1 MPEVIFNHVNQFE
14 LLAALAD
21 AEWEMYELGSCLNI
35 PGTLRLRLLQA
46 AERARQLIDPEDEIG
61 VYLIP
66 DSGMTLRLP

>member
-66 DSGMTLRLP
+66 DRGMTLRLP

>member
-35 PGTLRLRLLQA
+35 PGTLRIRLLQA
-46 AERARQLIDPEDEIG
+46 AERARQLIDPEEETG
-61 VYLIP
+61 VYSIP
-66 DSGMTLRLP
+66 EKGISLHLP